1 MNAAPGA
8 ARMFWLL
15 ARLRLVRLLNITGT
29 QLRFSAFRKRKGRQG
44 STTKSKTGPIVGVV
58 VLLLMLFSFATVAR
72 QGVLNLHGHLDVPQ
86 LQQERAADPA
96 ETRNTHLHVSNLTPG
111 AFSPALTTGLTMMLA
126 LLLCV
131 SIFSDVGARE
141 LAKADWDMEWLVTLP
156 IRIDTLLW
164 GRIVERSV
172 SSAFG
177 LIAFWPLCGMIA
189 WYSGYGWWA
198 LLAGAI
204 AMLPLLL
211 MAALGRSMVDV
222 GFRLTLSP
230 PQLRNL
236 QAVMS
241 VLGLLGLY
249 LAMSV
254 GSSQGGY
261 GLALAGAFPEWAT
274 WLPPGLLVRSLNA
287 QEFGSGLGYVLLLAA
302 QLFLLLSLGVRWL
315 RHQLR
320 HGLVASGSRESARH
334 VPRTTAAS
342 AKLRGWRLTSAVQ
355 RRELTLLGRDRNFM
369 VQTLLLPLVIVGG
382 QIAMNGKM
390 DWLAH
395 IWSSP
400 PTTASVAFGIAAYM
414 LMLSAFQNLNTEGAA
429 LWLLFSFP
437 RSIASVLREKAQLWA
452 VLALAYPGLILLAG
466 AFFNADSALRYLWY
480 SALALLGVAIYAVI
494 AVALGVFASNP
505 LAQEQ
510 GAKVRPSY
518 LYLFMLLSG
527 MYIYAIAAALWW
539 QSLVFV
545 VLAVL
550 LALALWQK
558 AADQLPFLLDPSAAP
573 PARVSTAD
581 GLIAAMMFFV
591 VQIMIVV
598 LLGVITRHKVSGS
611 GVLISFCGSG
621 ALTYLMVRLVYWR
634 SKTTRV
640 PSMLKGTQHSPWSAG
655 IYAGVMAALVGIAY
669 VWAVQRFGVLDLPSM
684 RATRDPSL
692 AAWLLPLTIVAAPIF
707 EEFIFRGLI
716 FGGMRRSVGLLPAV
730 VASAAIFA
738 VVHPPASILPV
749 FALGICTALAYERT
763 KALLAPMLTHAIYN
777 AVVVGYQWYG
787 PATLS

>member
-15 ARLRLVRLLNITGT
+15 TRLRLVRLLNITGT

-44 STTKSKTGPIVGVV
+44 SATKSKTGPVV
-58 VLLLMLFSFATVAR
+58 AVMVLLLMLFSFATMAR
-72 QGVLNLHGHLDVPQ
+72 QGVLNLHTQLDAPL
-86 LQQERAADPA
+86 LQQERAAAPA
-96 ETRNTHLHVSNLTPG
+96 DSRDTCIHASNLTPG
-111 AFSPALTTGLTMMLA
+111 AFSPALLGGLTMMLS

-131 SIFSDVGARE
+131 SIFSDIGARE

-156 IRIDTLLW
+156 IRMDTLLW

-189 WYSGYGWWA
+189 WYSGYGWWS
-198 LLAGAI
+198 LLAGAM
-204 AMLPLLL
+204 AMIPLLL

-236 QAVMS
+236 QAVLS
-241 VLGLLGLY
+241 VVGLLGLY
-249 LAMSV
+249 LALSV
-254 GSSQGGY
+254 GSSRGGY
-261 GLALAGAFPEWAT
+261 GLALAAAFPEWAT
-274 WLPPGLLVRSLNA
+274 WLAPGLLVRSLNA
-287 QEFGSGLGYVLLLAA
+287 QEFGSTLWYGLLLAA

-334 VPRTTAAS
+334 VPRATVSSSNLHA
-342 AKLRGWRLTSAVQ
+342 WRLKSAVQ

-369 VQTLLLPLVIVGG
+369 VQTLLLPIVIVGG
-382 QIAMNGKM
+382 QLAMNDKM
-390 DWLAH
+390 DSLAH
-395 IWSSP
+395 IWSSTS
-400 PTTASVAFGIAAYM
+400 TTASVAFGIAAYM

-437 RSIASVLREKAQLWA
+437 RSIASVLKEKAQLWA

-466 AFFNADSALRYLWY
+466 TFFTSDSASHYLWY

-527 MYIYAIAAALWW
+527 MYVYAIAAAVWW

-545 VLAVL
+545 VLAIL

-573 PARVSTAD
+573 PARVSTSD

-591 VQIMIVV
+591 VQLMIVV
-598 LLGVITRHKVSGS
+598 LLGVITKHKISGPS
-611 GVLISFCGSG
+611 VLISFCGSG

-634 SKTTRV
+634 SKTTLV
-640 PSMLKGTQHSPWSAG
+640 PSMFKGAQHSPWSAG
-655 IYAGVMAALVGIAY
+655 IYAGAIAALVGLAY
-669 VWAVQRFGVLDLPSM
+669 VWAVQRFGVLDLPPM
-684 RATRDPSL
+684 RNTRDQSL
-692 AAWLLPLTIVAAPIF
+692 VAWLLPLAIVAAPIF

-716 FGGMRRSVGLLPAV
+716 FGGMRRSVGILPAV

-738 VVHPPASILPV
+738 AVHPPASILPV
-749 FALGICTALAYERT
+749 FALGICAALAYERS
-763 KALLAPMLTHAIYN
+763 KALMAPMLTHAIYN
-777 AVVVGYQWYG
+777 AVVVGYQLYG
-787 PATLS
+787 PAVSV